1 MKSVTVGTP
10 ALLERLKA
18 NREGHRA
25 LFLKAQDGYRAAVI
39 LALDKALRDA
49 QHDVAYRTYIALVAP
64 EDHTSDYD
72 TVIAML
78 EMSVEP
84 TITVEQREFQSY
96 VLDKWDW
103 AAHAKFLNS
112 TYAGGGSV
120 SPEQSMGQL
129 R

>member
-1 MKSVTVGTP
+1 MKSVTVRRHD
-10 ALLERLKA
+10 LLEKLKT

-25 LFLKAQDGYRAAVI
+25 LFLKAQEGYRSALI
-39 LALDKALRDA
+39 LALDSALRDA
-49 QHDVAYRTYIALVAP
+49 QRDIAYRTYITLVAP

-78 EMSVEP
+78 EMSIEP
-84 TITVEQREFQSY
+84 EITVEQREFQCY

-103 AAHAKFLNS
+103 AAHALFLNS
-112 TYAGGGSV
+112 TYAGGGTV
-120 SPEQSMGQL
+120 SPEQSMGKF